1 MKQVFVLLIVLF
13 PMTSNAN
20 CWVVGDLK
28 GQSVR
33 ATENLEFDEDSISDK
48 KFIIEIDD
56 KTGSLTPTDLSCA
69 GLSNV
74 TLFCGSLKDSGA
86 SVFEVWTV
94 YPEAKKVTFT
104 NSRAGYG
111 VFDGA
116 SLFVGDILGE
126 CDE

>member
-1 MKQVFVLLIVLF
+1 MKQVFVLLIFVF
-13 PMTSNAN
+13 PMISNAN

-33 ATENLEFDEDSISDK
+33 AAENFEFDKDSLSERK
-48 KFIIEIDD
+48 YIIEIDD
-56 KTGSLTPTDLSCA
+56 KSSSLTPTDLSCA
-69 GLSNV
+69 ALSDV

-94 YPEAKKVTFT
+94 HPEAKKVTFS
-104 NSRAGYG
+104 NSRASYG

-126 CDE
+126 CD